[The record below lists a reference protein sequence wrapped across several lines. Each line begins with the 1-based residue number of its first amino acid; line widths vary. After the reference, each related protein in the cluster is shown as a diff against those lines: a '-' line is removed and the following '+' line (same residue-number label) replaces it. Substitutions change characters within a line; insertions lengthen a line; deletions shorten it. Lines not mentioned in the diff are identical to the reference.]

1 MLLPS
6 EVTVLPLNKET
17 LRSLQSLLET
27 MEHAESRFQEVQH
40 QARLRRMYE
49 VMLHPVGLFLAFTA
63 VSVLTLI
70 GVFASWRMTKRLPNL
85 GTLQWSVTFGALVY
99 YIPVLFWAY
108 RREGS
113 ENWQPLLWEIH
124 RADEIVLEQQWKP
137 LLSWPEGH
145 PESMLNDKAPQ
156 ERIWK
161 SITTRKEQIQ
171 AEVSRIRLGLEE
183 KEHQERELAQ
193 AKQEEGSEGHR
204 ERTFIVKA

>member
-1 MLLPS
+1 
-6 EVTVLPLNKET
+6 
-17 LRSLQSLLET
+17 
-27 MEHAESRFQEVQH
+27 
-40 QARLRRMYE
+40 MYE

-70 GVFASWRMTKRLPNL
+70 GLFASWRISQRLPTL
-85 GTLQWSVTFGALVY
+85 SSLQWSVTFGALLY

-108 RREGS
+108 RREGA

-145 PESMLNDKAPQ
+145 PESMLNDNAPQ
-156 ERIWK
+156 LRIWK
-161 SITTRKEQIQ
+161 AISTRKEQIQ

-183 KEHQERELAQ
+183 EERHERELAKAEQ
-193 AKQEEGSEGHR
+193 DEGSGEDGG
-204 ERTFIVKA
+204 RTFVVKA